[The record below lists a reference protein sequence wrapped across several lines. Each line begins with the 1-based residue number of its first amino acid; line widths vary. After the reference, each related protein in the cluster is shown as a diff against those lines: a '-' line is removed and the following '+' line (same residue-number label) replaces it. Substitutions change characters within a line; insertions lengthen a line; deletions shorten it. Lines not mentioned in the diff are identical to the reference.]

1 MRTLKNVSIVTL
13 TVIII
18 MILSGCSNYFNQ
30 GNLQKAGM
38 LVETSIHDQP
48 WNKKGYQGLLEIEE
62 EFNVDVYFKEGVQT
76 EQEIAKAVDE
86 LVNQGVNL
94 IFGHSSTYGKY
105 FKDISTA
112 YPDVHFVYF
121 NGGEFGEDLT
131 SLNFNSHA
139 MGFFGGMIA
148 ARMTETG
155 NVGVVGAFEW
165 QPEIEGFYEGAKY
178 QNPEVEV
185 HLNYVNSWNNNTD
198 IALKKYEQMQSN
210 NVDVFY
216 PTGDTFSASIIKR
229 ASEDGLYAIGYV
241 TDQSDIAEETVLT
254 STLQHVEKLYVLT
267 AEKFNE
273 GELRGGVLTFD
284 FKDEVISLGK
294 YNPDVPE
301 EFKDKMNEAVEEYKE
316 TGLLPNEQESG

>member
-1 MRTLKNVSIVTL
+1 MRALKKVSIVIL
-13 TVIII
+13 TAIIF
-18 MILSGCSNYFNQ
+18 MILSGCSNYFDQ
-30 GNLQKAGM
+30 GKLQKAGM

-48 WNKKGYQGLLEIEE
+48 WGKKGYQGLLEIEE
-62 EFNVDVYFKEGVQT
+62 EFNVDVFFKEGIQT
-76 EQEIAKAVDE
+76 EQEVNEAVDE

-94 IFGHSSTYGKY
+94 IFGHSSTYGKH

-121 NGGEFGEDLT
+121 NGGQFDEDLT

-148 ARMTETG
+148 ARMTETD

-178 QNPEVEV
+178 QNQEVEV
-185 HLNYVNSWNNNTD
+185 HLSYVNNWNESQL
-198 IALKKYEQMQSN
+198 ALEKYEHMQN
-210 NVDVFY
+210 KNVDVFY
-216 PTGDTFSASIIKR
+216 PTGDMFSASIIKH
-229 ASEDGLYAIGYV
+229 ASEDDLYAIGYV
-241 TDQSDIAEETVLT
+241 SDQSEIAENTVLT
-254 STLQHVEKLYVLT
+254 STIQHVEKLYVLT

-284 FKDEVISLGK
+284 FKDDVISLGK
-294 YNPDVPE
+294 YSPDVPE
-301 EFKDKMNEAVEEYKE
+301 EFKDKMKEAVEEYKE
-316 TGLLPNEQESG
+316 TGLLPNEQESD